1 MKKGGLLALLG
12 LAGGA
17 FAYWKYKNL
26 SPEEKAAL
34 KQKARKVG
42 KDMREAAVDV
52 EQTISE
58 GLDILSDKAKETFDK
73 TTT

>member
-42 KDMREAAVDV
+42 KDMKEAAVDV

-58 GLDILSDKAKETFDK
+58 GLDLLSDKAKETFDK